1 MYTRY
6 VKIYRHMNYE
16 ENSFFMREA
25 LKEADKAASIGEV
38 PVGAVVVRDGEII
51 GRGYNKTE
59 ATSLATCHAEMEA
72 IAQAAEFMENW
83 RLSGCSIYVS
93 LEPCI
98 MCAGAIVLS
107 RMENLYYAASDPKF
121 GGCGSIFDIPTE
133 RRLNH
138 RVNVV
143 GGILAEESAEKL
155 KSFFRDIRSKK
166 LIENKKKTK

>member
-16 ENSFFMREA
+16 ENSFLMREA

-155 KSFFRDIRSKK
+155 KSFFRDIRSKN

>member
-1 MYTRY
+1 
-6 VKIYRHMNYE
+6 MNYE

-72 IAQAAEFMENW
+72 IAQAAEFMKNW

-155 KSFFRDIRSKK
+155 KSFFRDVRSKN

>member
-72 IAQAAEFMENW
+72 IVQAAEFMENW

-155 KSFFRDIRSKK
+155 KSFFRDIRSKN

>member
-1 MYTRY
+1 
-6 VKIYRHMNYE
+6 MNYE

-72 IAQAAEFMENW
+72 ISQAAEFMENW

-155 KSFFRDIRSKK
+155 KSFFRDIRSKN

>member
-1 MYTRY
+1 
-6 VKIYRHMNYE
+6 MNYE

-59 ATSLATCHAEMEA
+59 TASLATGHAEMEA
-72 IAQAAEFMENW
+72 IAQAAGFIGNW

-107 RMENLYYAASDPKF
+107 RLENLYFAASDPKF

-133 RRLNH
+133 QRLNH

-143 GGILAEESAEKL
+143 SGILADESAEKL
-155 KSFFRDIRSKK
+155 KSFFRDIRNRK
-166 LIENKKKTK
+166 LTEK

>member
-1 MYTRY
+1 
-6 VKIYRHMNYE
+6 MNYE

-38 PVGAVVVRDGEII
+38 PVGAVVVRDGDII

-59 ATSLATCHAEMEA
+59 TTYLATNHAEMEA
-72 IAQAAEFMENW
+72 IAQAAEFMGNW

-143 GGILAEESAEKL
+143 GGILADESAEKL
-155 KSFFRDIRSKK
+155 KSFFRDVRSKN

>member
-1 MYTRY
+1 
-6 VKIYRHMNYE
+6 MNYE

-155 KSFFRDIRSKK
+155 KRFFRDIRSKN

>member
-155 KSFFRDIRSKK
+155 KSFFRDVRSKN

>member
-1 MYTRY
+1 
-6 VKIYRHMNYE
+6 MNYE

-93 LEPCI
+93 LYPCI

>member
-1 MYTRY
+1 
-6 VKIYRHMNYE
+6 MNYE

-72 IAQAAEFMENW
+72 IAQAAEFMGNW

-155 KSFFRDIRSKK
+155 KSFFRDIRSKN

>member
-1 MYTRY
+1 
-6 VKIYRHMNYE
+6 MNYE

-25 LKEADKAASIGEV
+25 LKEADKAALIGEV
-38 PVGAVVVRDGEII
+38 PVGAVVVMDGVII

-59 ATSLATCHAEMEA
+59 TTALATSHAEMEA
-72 IAQAAEFMENW
+72 ISQAAEFMGNW
-83 RLSGCSIYVS
+83 RLAGCSIYVS

-107 RMENLYYAASDPKF
+107 RFDNLYYAASDPKF

-133 RRLNH
+133 QRLNH

-155 KSFFRDIRSKK
+155 KSFFRDVRNRKM
-166 LIENKKKTK
+166 IENKEVKTK

>member
-1 MYTRY
+1 
-6 VKIYRHMNYE
+6 MNYE

-38 PVGAVVVRDGEII
+38 PVGAVVVRYGEII

-155 KSFFRDIRSKK
+155 KSFFRDIRSKN

>member
-1 MYTRY
+1 
-6 VKIYRHMNYE
+6 MNYE

-121 GGCGSIFDIPTE
+121 GGC
-133 RRLNH
+133 
-138 RVNVV
+138 
-143 GGILAEESAEKL
+143 
-155 KSFFRDIRSKK
+155 
-166 LIENKKKTK
+166 

>member
-1 MYTRY
+1 
-6 VKIYRHMNYE
+6 MNYE

-25 LKEADKAASIGEV
+25 LKEADKAALIGEV
-38 PVGAVVVRDGEII
+38 PVGAVVVRDGTII

-59 ATSLATCHAEMEA
+59 TKTLATSHAEMEA
-72 IAQAAEFMENW
+72 IAQAAEFLGNW
-83 RLSGCSIYVS
+83 RLTGCSIYVS
-93 LEPCI
+93 LEPCV

-107 RMENLYYAASDPKF
+107 RLDNLYFAASDPKF

-155 KSFFRDIRSKK
+155 KSFFRELRNQRNIDYKK
-166 LIENKKKTK
+166 EKNK

>member
-1 MYTRY
+1 
-6 VKIYRHMNYE
+6 MNYE

-155 KSFFRDIRSKK
+155 KSFFRDIRSKN

>member
-107 RMENLYYAASDPKF
+107 RMEHLYYAASDPKF

>member
-38 PVGAVVVRDGEII
+38 PVGAVVARDGEII

-155 KSFFRDIRSKK
+155 KSFFRDIRSKN

>member
-1 MYTRY
+1 
-6 VKIYRHMNYE
+6 MNYE

-155 KSFFRDIRSKK
+155 KSFFRYIRSKN

>member
-1 MYTRY
+1 M
-6 VKIYRHMNYE
+6 
-16 ENSFFMREA
+16 
-25 LKEADKAASIGEV
+25 KEADKAASIGEV

>member
-133 RRLNH
+133 RRLIH

>member
-6 VKIYRHMNYE
+6 VKIYKHMNYE

-59 ATSLATCHAEMEA
+59 TTSLATNHAEMEA
-72 IAQAAEFMENW
+72 IAQAAEFMGNW

-107 RMENLYYAASDPKF
+107 RIENLYYAASDPKF

-155 KSFFRDIRSKK
+155 KSFFRDVRSKN

>member
-1 MYTRY
+1 
-6 VKIYRHMNYE
+6 MNYE

-72 IAQAAEFMENW
+72 IAQAAEFMGNW

-107 RMENLYYAASDPKF
+107 RLENLYYAASDPKF

-133 RRLNH
+133 QRLNH

-143 GGILAEESAEKL
+143 GGILADESAEKL
-155 KSFFRDIRSKK
+155 KSFFRDIRSKN
-166 LIENKKKTK
+166 LIENKNKTK

>member
-1 MYTRY
+1 
-6 VKIYRHMNYE
+6 MNYE

-155 KSFFRDIRSKK
+155 RSFFRDIRSKN

>member
-1 MYTRY
+1 
-6 VKIYRHMNYE
+6 MNYE

-59 ATSLATCHAEMEA
+59 TTSLATSHAEMEA
-72 IAQAAEFMENW
+72 IAQAAEFMGNW

-107 RMENLYYAASDPKF
+107 RLDNLYYAASDHKF

-133 RRLNH
+133 ERLNH

-143 GGILAEESAEKL
+143 SGILAEESAEKL
-155 KSFFRDIRSKK
+155 KSFFRDIRSKN
-166 LIENKKKTK
+166 LIENKKKTR

>member
-1 MYTRY
+1 
-6 VKIYRHMNYE
+6 MNYE

-155 KSFFRDIRSKK
+155 KSFFRDVRSKN

>member
-1 MYTRY
+1 
-6 VKIYRHMNYE
+6 MNYE

-107 RMENLYYAASDPKF
+107 RMDKLYYAASDPKF

-155 KSFFRDIRSKK
+155 KSFFRDVRSKN

>member
-1 MYTRY
+1 
-6 VKIYRHMNYE
+6 MNYE

-107 RMENLYYAASDPKF
+107 RMENLYYASSDPKF

-155 KSFFRDIRSKK
+155 KSFFRDIRSKN

>member
-6 VKIYRHMNYE
+6 VKIYKHMNYE

-59 ATSLATCHAEMEA
+59 TTSLATCHAEMEA
-72 IAQAAEFMENW
+72 IAQAAVFMGNW

-107 RMENLYYAASDPKF
+107 RLDNLYYAASDPKF

-133 RRLNH
+133 ERLNH

-143 GGILAEESAEKL
+143 SGILAEESAEKL
-155 KSFFRDIRSKK
+155 KSFFRDIRSKN
-166 LIENKKKTK
+166 LIENKKKTR

>member
-1 MYTRY
+1 
-6 VKIYRHMNYE
+6 MNYE

-155 KSFFRDIRSKK
+155 KSFFRDIRSKN
-166 LIENKKKTK
+166 LIENKKKTE

>member
-1 MYTRY
+1 
-6 VKIYRHMNYE
+6 MNYE

-155 KSFFRDIRSKK
+155 KSFFRDRKS
-166 LIENKKKTK
+166 TV

>member
-16 ENSFFMREA
+16 DNSFFMREA

-155 KSFFRDIRSKK
+155 KSFFRDIRSKN

>member
-1 MYTRY
+1 
-6 VKIYRHMNYE
+6 MNYE

-107 RMENLYYAASDPKF
+107 RMENLYYAASDHKF

-155 KSFFRDIRSKK
+155 KSFFRDIRSKN

>member
-1 MYTRY
+1 
-6 VKIYRHMNYE
+6 MNYE

>member
-6 VKIYRHMNYE
+6 VKIYGHMNYE

-155 KSFFRDIRSKK
+155 KSFFRDIRSKN

>member
-16 ENSFFMREA
+16 DNSFFMREA

>member
-1 MYTRY
+1 
-6 VKIYRHMNYE
+6 MNYE

-138 RVNVV
+138 RVNVA

-155 KSFFRDIRSKK
+155 KSFFRDIRSKN

>member
-1 MYTRY
+1 
-6 VKIYRHMNYE
+6 
-16 ENSFFMREA
+16 
-25 LKEADKAASIGEV
+25 
-38 PVGAVVVRDGEII
+38 
-51 GRGYNKTE
+51 
-59 ATSLATCHAEMEA
+59 
-72 IAQAAEFMENW
+72 
-83 RLSGCSIYVS
+83 
-93 LEPCI
+93 

>member
-1 MYTRY
+1 
-6 VKIYRHMNYE
+6 MNYE
-16 ENSFFMREA
+16 ENSVFMREA

-155 KSFFRDIRSKK
+155 KSFFRDIRSKN